1 MLSEFEEVITR
12 TSKLQVVLPHH
23 EDTPAFQQQ
32 FRSDVRRVFKDFSC
46 SPSEPEDLVNVTNV
60 NITYPECVHEALK
73 ILLMNSE
80 SQFNEFWNFRFIR
93 CEIPIDHKITK
104 NVLSMPGRHEKSQKE
119 SEKRLVYPVTELTKL
134 RSPKD
139 FRSTLSKELFKTEL
153 LGVSQALAKTST
165 EQYHSTKSDVL
176 SVFISCDM
184 LLTSRSAIV

>member
-12 TSKLQVVLPHH
+12 TSKLQAVLPHH

-80 SQFNEFWNFRFIR
+80 SQFNEFWNFRLIR
-93 CEIPIDHKITK
+93 CETPIEHKITK
-104 NVLSMPGRHEKSQKE
+104 NVSSISGRYEKN
-119 SEKRLVYPVTELTKL
+119 TEEVSISYNCADKAKIINRFLIDSFKGTFQSRTV
-134 RSPKD
+134 RS
-139 FRSTLSKELFKTEL
+139 
-153 LGVSQALAKTST
+153 VSNLNRAVS
-165 EQYHSTKSDVL
+165 
-176 SVFISCDM
+176 
-184 LLTSRSAIV
+184 